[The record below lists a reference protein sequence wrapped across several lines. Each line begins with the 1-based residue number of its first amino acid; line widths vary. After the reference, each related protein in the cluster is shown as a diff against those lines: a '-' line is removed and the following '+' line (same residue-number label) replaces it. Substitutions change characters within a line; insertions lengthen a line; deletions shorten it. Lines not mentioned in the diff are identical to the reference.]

1 MLWLSLT
8 FQHVFALVPKQKIF
22 PGDLQKAAFFG
33 WNSLHSGN
41 LLFVSD
47 PEHKTTDVN
56 RGCNIGYGAMHIYKQ
71 SGVNWTLSQSLLPD
85 YNTSFENKLGR
96 KFSYKNNILVLS
108 AEREDYSATVT
119 RSGAFYA
126 YSRPNESSNF
136 TRIAKV
142 FAPSPIDGGE
152 FTGAGVATNG
162 SKIVVYNSAQSLL
175 NLYNVTG
182 SSVSYAGA
190 LNIGNAAG
198 EIQGIT
204 DNNIV
209 VIQNGNAVRLFR
221 IDGNSFTEIS
231 GSSII
236 PASSSETLAGLASVN
251 GNSIVFSAATNFS
264 SGNSSAYI
272 RVVKLGYNT
281 VESVYDIRFPL
292 GLTYKVDTSAVIDQ
306 NPYIVDLYIKENS
319 AIALSVSKGYQ
330 ATTRTRVVLL
340 NYIDGQYRQT
350 DILES
355 PSEYDNVMSV
365 WGSSVALSGSQ
376 IFIGDFTDRTN
387 FDSGTTPCNRKN
399 ASGAV
404 YVYDLNVPVTNGAN
418 GSRISSNVFPEL
430 GDETGS
436 QVAINGNYALVS
448 HPGSD
453 NADVNAGAVSLLK
466 KINGQWYFEKKFYS
480 VISDVNEYYGSS
492 VALSSNFAAIGAKG
506 INNNKG
512 IVHTYQIL
520 SSSGVKIE
528 DAPYTFVS
536 APDEVVDNLFGDVVA
551 TDGNYLAVS
560 ATGDDSQGSQS
571 GAVYIFNWNGSYW
584 NFIQKIL
591 PASLGSYQGFGAS
604 LSLKGDYLAIG
615 AAGDDNANGTDA
627 GAVYIY
633 KLNSGSFSY
642 SQKLIPA
649 NFGLSQNFGQHVSIG
664 ADYLAVSHK
673 KFSTNQGFVTLF
685 KRTNQTW
692 TSEQVLIESTA
703 GASFGDDVAID
714 GTRLLVG
721 SPSEGKVYRYERYS
735 NWTKTG
741 AFSVGG
747 VVNYNSIDVAINGDN
762 VILGDVTNNGVAGE
776 AYLMYFYQIG
786 GAREAIED
794 ESIFSEMHSSAGVYP
809 NPASENIVSVFGMED
824 VFKVEAYSSSGILA
838 GELPFKNGQVDISL
852 LKTGLYILN
861 IHNSNGIK
869 VFKLSVQ

>member
-1 MLWLSLT
+1 MLWLSFT
-8 FQHVFALVPKQKIF
+8 FQDVFALVPKQKIY

-41 LLFVSD
+41 SLFVSD
-47 PEHKTTDVN
+47 PEHKTTNVS

-71 SGVNWTLSQSLLPD
+71 NGANWTLSQSLLPD

-119 RSGAFYA
+119 RSGAFYV

-142 FAPSPIDGGE
+142 FAPSPINSGE

-175 NLYNVTG
+175 NLYNVSG
-182 SSVSYAGA
+182 SSVSYATA

-221 IDGNSFTEIS
+221 IDGNLFTEIN
-231 GSSII
+231 
-236 PASSSETLAGLASVN
+236 SSSLIPTGTQVLAGLAFVN

-264 SGNSSAYI
+264 SGTSSAYI
-272 RVVKLGYNT
+272 RVAKLGYNA
-281 VESVYDIRFPL
+281 VESVSDIRFPL
-292 GLTYKVDTSAVIDQ
+292 GLTYRIDTSAVIDQ
-306 NPYIVDLYIKENS
+306 NPYIEDLYIKENS
-319 AIALSVSKGYQ
+319 SIAISVSKGYQ

-355 PSEYDNVMSV
+355 PSEYDNIMSS

-387 FDSGTTPCNRKN
+387 FDSGTTPCDRKN

-404 YVYDLNVPVTNGAN
+404 YVYDLNAPVVNGSN
-418 GSRISSNVFPEL
+418 GSRISANVFPEL

-436 QVAINGNYALVS
+436 KVAIHGNYALVS

-453 NADVNAGAVSLLK
+453 DADVNAGAVSLLK

-480 VISDVNEYYGSS
+480 AISDVNEYYGSS

-528 DAPYTFVS
+528 DAPYIFVS
-536 APDEVVDNLFGDVVA
+536 APDEVANNYFGDVVA

-560 ATGDDSQGSQS
+560 ATGDDSQGSES

-591 PASLGSYQGFGAS
+591 PASFSSYQGFGAS

-615 AAGDDNANGTDA
+615 AQGDDNANGTDA

-633 KLNSGSFSY
+633 KLNSGSFYY

-649 NFGLSQNFGQHVSIG
+649 SFGLNQIFGQYVSMG

-673 KFSTNQGFVTLF
+673 KFSTNQSYVTIF

-692 TSEQVLIESTA
+692 ASEQVLNESTA
-703 GASFGDDVAID
+703 GLSFGDDVALD

-721 SPSEGKVYRYERYS
+721 SPLEGKVYRYERYS

-762 VILGDVTNNGVAGE
+762 VILGDVTNNGTAGE
-776 AYLMYFYQIG
+776 AYIMYFYQIG
-786 GAREAIED
+786 GAREGVEE
-794 ESIFSEMHSSAGVYP
+794 ESIFSEMHLSAGVYP
-809 NPASENIVSVFGMED
+809 NPVSGNVISVFGMED
-824 VFKVEAYSSSGILA
+824 VYKVEAYSSSGIFA
-838 GELPFKNGQVDISL
+838 GELPLKNGQVDITS

-861 IHNSNGIK
+861 IHNPNGIK